1 MNKDRYKTKIFFLV
15 ILLIF
20 CIMGGIFLGRFYTSP
35 ATFFSILLEKIKGIE
50 NNSIESSVIFQLRI
64 PRIIMNILIGS
75 GLAVSGTALQGVFQN
90 PLVSPDVIS
99 VSSGAAFGAALGIL
113 LFEMNSYVIILAMS
127 FGILSVGLTYILS
140 KVRGESSTLSL
151 VLSGMVMTSL
161 FGSLI
166 SLIKYTADP
175 YDKLPAITYWL
186 MGSFS
191 NISYS
196 EIKLASI
203 PILSGIFILYLL
215 RWRINILSLGDEEV
229 RSLGLN
235 PSNTRTLIIVLVTLI
250 TATCVTVTGIIGWI
264 GLLIPHI
271 CRMFIGVDNTKLIP
285 SSCITGAIFMLI
297 IDGIA
302 RTATAAEIPIGIL
315 TSLVGAPFFIV
326 IFKRYKSW

>member
-1 MNKDRYKTKIFFLV
+1 
-15 ILLIF
+15 
-20 CIMGGIFLGRFYTSP
+20 
-35 ATFFSILLEKIKGIE
+35 
-50 NNSIESSVIFQLRI
+50 
-64 PRIIMNILIGS
+64 
-75 GLAVSGTALQGVFQN
+75 
-90 PLVSPDVIS
+90 
-99 VSSGAAFGAALGIL
+99 
-113 LFEMNSYVIILAMS
+113 
-127 FGILSVGLTYILS
+127 
-140 KVRGESSTLSL
+140 
-151 VLSGMVMTSL
+151 MTSL

-235 PSNTRTLIIVLVTLI
+235 PSNTRTLIIISVTLI

-302 RTATAAEIPIGIL
+302 RTATASEIPIGIL